1 MVVNGAGAAVHAH
14 GDLYPV
20 RAEAS
25 DDGNPSRGLF
35 DLAVYVD
42 RAVSTGGDGVCPE
55 ALSP

>member
-1 MVVNGAGAAVHAH
+1 M
-14 GDLYPV
+14 

-35 DLAVYVD
+35 GLAVYVD
-42 RAVSTGGDGVCPE
+42 RAVSTGGDGVCSE